1 MNAGRL
7 LFYYL
12 CLLGAAARAVVLP
25 FALEGDHTRERL
37 GIDAEEAAFDRASGN
52 DFTIVGGQRA
62 VAREVDA
69 VNPGLADINSINDG
83 RWIPTFAGMTTK
95 TIVT

>member
-7 LFYYL
+7 LFYYS
-12 CLLGAAARAVVLP
+12 CLLGAAERGVVLP

-52 DFTIVGGQRA
+52 DFTIIGGHRA
-62 VAREVDA
+62 VAGEVDA
-69 VNPGLADINSINDG
+69 VNPGRANINSINDG
-83 RWIPTFAGMTTK
+83 RWIPAFAGMTAK

>member
-1 MNAGRL
+1 MNTQRL

-12 CLLGAAARAVVLP
+12 RLLGAAERGVVLP

-37 GIDAEEAAFDRASGN
+37 GIDAKEAAFDRASGN

-62 VAREVDA
+62 VAEEVDA
-69 VNPGLADINSINDG
+69 VNPGRADINSINDG
-83 RWIPTFAGMTTK
+83 RWLPAFAGMTTK